1 MSQENV
7 DAARRVYDAF
17 SQRDLD
23 AFLGL
28 MDAEVEF
35 TTRFVQLEGAPPS
48 TAGMTA
54 SVIGGEICSRSF
66 RTSAFR
72 SWRHVTWASS

>member
-7 DAARRVYDAF
+7 DAARRVDDAF

-35 TTRFVQLEGAPPS
+35 TTRFVQLEGAPPVPR
-48 TAGMTA
+48 A
-54 SVIGGEICSRSF
+54 
-66 RTSAFR
+66 
-72 SWRHVTWASS
+72 